1 MAENHSEQGYH
12 AGTTEPGRTGG
23 TGAAGAGLWGL
34 LAEYDSPDTLLS
46 ACNEVRE
53 AGFTRWDA
61 HAPYPVH
68 GSERAMGL
76 RVSRVPLFVL
86 VLGLLGAAAGMGLQ
100 WWVSVHAYPLVISGK
115 PLFSWPAFVPIM
127 FECGVLGGALGA
139 IFGFLILARLP
150 RPHHEL
156 FVSRRFERAT
166 DDRFFVSVEAADPKF
181 DAEATESLL
190 RRAGATAVEEVPA
203 DSEPEIQS
211 LRDLTAG
218 T

>member
-1 MAENHSEQGYH
+1 MAENRSEHGQDLGQN
-12 AGTTEPGRTGG
+12 PGN
-23 TGAAGAGLWGL
+23 GLWGL
-34 LAEYDSPDTLLS
+34 LAEYDTPDKLIT

-76 RVSRVPLFVL
+76 RISRVPLFVL
-86 VLGLLGAAAGMGLQ
+86 VLGLAGAAFGMGLQ
-100 WWVSVHAYPLVISGK
+100 SWVAIDAYPLVISGK

-127 FECGVLGGALGA
+127 FECGVLGGAVGA
-139 IFGFLILARLP
+139 IFGFLILSRLP

-156 FVSRRFERAT
+156 FVSERFERST

-181 DAEATESLL
+181 DPEATETLL
-190 RRAGATAVEEVPA
+190 RRAGATGVEEIPVE
-203 DSEPEIQS
+203 SEPEIRS
-211 LRDLTAG
+211 LRDLTAE

>member
-1 MAENHSEQGYH
+1 MAENRSKRGYD
-12 AGTTEPGRTGG
+12 AGSTDAGRT
-23 TGAAGAGLWGL
+23 TGDGVWGL
-34 LAEYDSPDTLLS
+34 LAEYDSPDHLLS
-46 ACNEVRE
+46 ACDEVRE

-76 RVSRVPLFVL
+76 RVSRVPWFVL
-86 VLGLLGAAAGMGLQ
+86 VLGLLGAAVGMALQ
-100 WWVSVHAYPLVISGK
+100 WWVSVEAYPLVISGK

-156 FVSRRFERAT
+156 FVSQRFERAT

-181 DAEATESLL
+181 DADATESLL
-190 RRAGATAVEEVPA
+190 RRAGATTVEEIPTE
-203 DSEPEIQS
+203 SEPEIRS
-211 LRDLTAG
+211 LRDLTA
-218 T
+218 